1 MDLESVTSE
10 GVSDQELEDDFDISQ
25 GLPKGENL
33 ARVEVDQP
41 ES

>member
-1 MDLESVTSE
+1 MDLESVASE
-10 GVSDQELEDDFDISQ
+10 GVSDLELEVDFDLQPGPS
-25 GLPKGENL
+25 KGANL